1 MTRFLEDPA
10 ACSHP
15 GHRVLTDLIYGWGNE
30 AWSAQD
36 EYLAGCLQHAL
47 TARGPILECGSGLST
62 ILVGAIATKRGRSHW
77 ALEHR
82 PEWAAKVQRCLKRYR
97 LDRVVL
103 CTDPLSDHGS
113 YCWYDA
119 PLAAMPDS
127 FSLVICDGPPAG
139 TKGGR
144 YGLVPIMQER
154 LGPGCVILLDDAGR
168 DEERAAARRWQAELG
183 AGLQVRG
190 SSKPYFEV
198 TVMDTPHRHP
208 A

>member
-1 MTRFLEDPA
+1 MTRFLRDPA

-15 GHRVLTDLIYGWGNE
+15 GHPVLIDLIYGWGNE

-36 EYLAGCLQHAL
+36 EYLAACLQHAL

-77 ALEHR
+77 ALEHK
-82 PEWAAKVQRCLKRYR
+82 PEWAAKVQRCLKRYQ

-103 CTDPLSDHGS
+103 CTDPLSDHGP

-127 FSLVICDGPPAG
+127 FSVVICDGPPAD

-183 AGLQVRG
+183 AAVQVRG

-198 TVMDTPHRHP
+198 TVMDTPHRHL